1 MKIVFII
8 YNLFLISRSE
18 MIVKLRTN
26 QSWGLTENQ
35 DGEQCQGEDD
45 DEDKNR
51 KKLSKCQTIDKNS
64 QNLKLVN
71 FIYDCSVMGSDG

>member
-51 KKLSKCQTIDKNS
+51 KKISKCQTIDKNS